1 MSHVPRYALPGIS
14 PSNNNPVAIQGAAD
28 NNPAQIHAEL
38 GISQKPGR
46 ITGLDAARGLML
58 ITSVMSASAVVNRP
72 EWLIHARWMGIT
84 PYDLIFPLFVTL
96 SGVGMAFAYRNHVSR
111 WVSLRR
117 IVVLLVVGMLYGMV
131 SVGDYTW
138 AGFRITGTL
147 QLYAGLVALLVLGH
161 ILGRT
166 WPVWAAITFVSA
178 TALAWCLHYYGSLC
192 PGGGLTPMCNP
203 SKEIDGF
210 FFHSHMYSKGTRG
223 HDPEGIV
230 SILGSFVTAA
240 AGTTAGHMAL
250 ASRGRLA
257 HLGALRLGVWAS
269 VVTAY
274 GVLLS
279 LLVPAFKRLWT
290 PSFGLCAAAVGIL
303 LFAICFWVFDAP
315 SSEKWS
321 NLRPRV
327 AIPLVALGR
336 NSLLVYFGS
345 HLLVDILMRVGQD
358 AQGES
363 LGFRIASACSLG
375 IPGAW
380 ASLGFVVV
388 NLALWWIIS
397 LVLHHYKIY
406 IHA

>member
-1 MSHVPRYALPGIS
+1 MSHVPRHALPAIL
-14 PSNNNPVAIQGAAD
+14 PPNNHPVTKHGATD
-28 NNPAQIHAEL
+28 RNPAEIAAGL
-38 GISQKPGR
+38 VTSRKPGR

-58 ITSVMSASAVVNRP
+58 ITSVMSASVVLNRP
-72 EWLIHARWMGIT
+72 DWLLHASWMGIT

-117 IVVLLVVGMLYGMV
+117 IVVLLLVGIIYGMV
-131 SVGDYTW
+131 AAGDYTW

-161 ILGRT
+161 MLGRT

-178 TALAWCLHYYGSLC
+178 AVLACYLHCYGTLC

-210 FFHSHMYSKGTRG
+210 FFHSHMYSKGTLG

-257 HLGALRLGVWAS
+257 HLGALRLGVWAA

-279 LLVPAFKRLWT
+279 SLVPAFKRLWT

-303 LFAICFWVFDAP
+303 LFAICFWIFDAP

-345 HLLVDILMRVGQD
+345 HLLVDILMRVGQN

-363 LGFRIASACSLG
+363 LGFRIASVCSLG

-397 LVLHHYKIY
+397 LVLHHHKIY